1 MNGLGTRLGYYK
13 WSLQCV
19 VLGVHYPHYLH
30 VDKISDHNLHRSMV
44 HYLTYNMQYPTVTDV
59 NV

>member
-19 VLGVHYPHYLH
+19 VLGVHHPHYLH
-30 VDKISDHNLHRSMV
+30 VDEISDHNVHRSML
-44 HYLTYNMQYPTVTDV
+44 HYLTYNTQYPSGPQ
-59 NV
+59 